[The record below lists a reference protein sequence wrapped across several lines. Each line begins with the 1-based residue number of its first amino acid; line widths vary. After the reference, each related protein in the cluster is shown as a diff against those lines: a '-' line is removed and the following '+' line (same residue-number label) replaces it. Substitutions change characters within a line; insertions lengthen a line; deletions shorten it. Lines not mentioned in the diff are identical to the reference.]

1 MRVIDL
7 FAGCGG
13 MSLGFENAGF
23 DIIAAFDN
31 WDAAIK
37 IYESNFSHPIYKK
50 DLSKDDIIQQLSD
63 MRPDVIMGGPPCQ
76 DYSIAGKRELG
87 NRANLTIRFGEIVI
101 AVKPMWVVFENVYMK
116 PLRAGHSTNDMLR
129 NISNTSGLGYK
140 HKAALSQ
147 YAKQAKSTE

>member
-87 NRANLTIRFGEIVI
+87 NRANLTI
-101 AVKPMWVVFENVYMK
+101 
-116 PLRAGHSTNDMLR
+116 L
-129 NISNTSGLGYK
+129 
-140 HKAALSQ
+140 
-147 YAKQAKSTE
+147 

>member
-50 DLSKDDIIQQLSD
+50 DA
-63 MRPDVIMGGPPCQ
+63 P
-76 DYSIAGKRELG
+76 
-87 NRANLTIRFGEIVI
+87 F
-101 AVKPMWVVFENVYMK
+101 
-116 PLRAGHSTNDMLR
+116 
-129 NISNTSGLGYK
+129 
-140 HKAALSQ
+140 
-147 YAKQAKSTE
+147 

>member
-50 DLSKDDIIQQLSD
+50 DLSKGDIIQQLSD
-63 MRPDVIMGGPPCQ
+63 MRPDVIMEDLPIG
-76 DYSIAGKRELG
+76 S
-87 NRANLTIRFGEIVI
+87 EII
-101 AVKPMWVVFENVYMK
+101 LKVVESEKEGIM
-116 PLRAGHSTNDMLR
+116 P
-129 NISNTSGLGYK
+129 
-140 HKAALSQ
+140 
-147 YAKQAKSTE
+147 